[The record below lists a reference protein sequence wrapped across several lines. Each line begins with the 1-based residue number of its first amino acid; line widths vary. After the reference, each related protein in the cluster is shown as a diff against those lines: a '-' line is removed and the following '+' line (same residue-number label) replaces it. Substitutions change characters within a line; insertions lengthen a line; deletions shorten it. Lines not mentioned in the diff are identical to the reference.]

1 MKLRLPTVLV
11 FLAFLAT
18 SCLVGCGSEPPLNV
32 LIVTLDTTRADRL
45 GCYGQE
51 NAGTPNLDQLAAEG
65 FLFERAYTTV
75 PITLPSHS
83 TLFTGRYP
91 LAHGVR
97 DNGLFRLPDSETTLA
112 ERLRDLGYATAAGVG
127 SFPLTRQFGIDQG
140 FELFDDHITVNVE
153 DFRGR
158 RVEPKR
164 GVYFD
169 ERTSAQVNDV
179 VLPWLRERIDR
190 PFFAWLHYWDPH
202 QPLIPPAPFNQLYLH
217 DLYQGE
223 IAFADQSLGSVL
235 RTLREAG
242 VYDRTLIVIVGDH
255 GEGLG
260 EHKEESHSMLN
271 YNSTLRVP
279 LIVKVPGFSG
289 GQRISRRVGT
299 VDVLPT
305 LLELLGL
312 PADPQVQGRSLV
324 PWMQN
329 PGATPEARE
338 PHYAET
344 LSPRLS
350 HGWGELR
357 TLYDGPLKYVHGPRP
372 ELYDVS
378 QDPDELHDLGA
389 ERPEDMARMRQ
400 TLESFL
406 DSRASS
412 SAGDA
417 AQEVDPETRQRLA
430 ALGYLSGDG
439 ASPDQVVEEL
449 QEGGVAPQDRV
460 RDVNL
465 MSQSK
470 QFIDRGDFLNASDL
484 ARRLIELDPGNA
496 YYRGLLATALLGLG
510 KIEEAAEVVEE
521 ATSLAAQNSA
531 AFLGVAQRL
540 FLTGHRDRG
549 LALARRVTEEHESAY
564 GRYLL
569 GEMTRALDDP
579 RTAEVELRAALE
591 IEPGFQKAAL
601 TLGVF
606 LAESGRYEE
615 AGEVFEDLI
624 QNHPLDERGHFNY
637 AVLLL
642 QTNRWDRA
650 LEHLD
655 RSVQLAPNYW
665 QAHLARL
672 AVFVDRDQSEQAQ
685 QALRHLETHC
695 RDPQILA
702 RARDLIK
709 AIGTP

>member
-1 MKLRLPTVLV
+1 MISRSSLFG
-11 FLAFLAT
+11 FLLAA
-18 SCLVGCGSEPPLNV
+18 CGLIGCGSEPPFNV
-32 LIVTLDTTRADRL
+32 LVVTLDTTRADRL
-45 GCYGQE
+45 GCYGRE

-65 FLFERAYTTV
+65 FLFEHAYTTV

-97 DNGLFRLPDSETTLA
+97 DNGLFRLPESETTLA
-112 ERLRDLGYATAAGVG
+112 ERLQDLGYETAAGVG

-140 FELFDDHITVNVE
+140 FDFFDDHITVNVE

-179 VLPWLRERIDR
+179 VLPWLRQRIDR

-202 QPLIPPAPFNQLYLH
+202 QPLVPPAPFSQLYLH

-223 IAFADQSLGSVL
+223 IAFADQSLGAVL

-260 EHKEESHSMLN
+260 EHKEETHSMLT

-279 LIVKVPGFSG
+279 LILKVPGLEG
-289 GQRISRRVGT
+289 GERISRRVGT
-299 VDVLPT
+299 VDILPT
-305 LLELLGL
+305 LLEILEL
-312 PADPQVQGRSLV
+312 PADPDVQGRSLL

-329 PGATPEARE
+329 PDAAAVADVRE

-357 TLYDGPLKYVHGPRP
+357 TLFDGPLKYVHGPRP
-372 ELYDVS
+372 ELYDLS
-378 QDPDELHDLGA
+378 EDPDELRDLGP
-389 ERPEDMARMRQ
+389 ERPDEMARMRR
-400 TLESFL
+400 TLEAFL

-439 ASPDQVVEEL
+439 AAPDQVVEEL
-449 QEGGVAPQDRV
+449 REGGVAPQDRV

-470 QFIDRGDFLNASDL
+470 QFIDRGDYLNASDL

-510 KIEEAAEVVEE
+510 ETEQAAKVVEE
-521 ATSLAAQNSA
+521 ATSLASQNSA

-540 FLTGHRDRG
+540 FLAGDRERG
-549 LALARRVTEEHESAY
+549 LALARRVTEEHESPY

-569 GEMTRALDDP
+569 GEMLRALDDP
-579 RTAEVELRAALE
+579 VAAEAELRKAVEL
-591 IEPGFQKAAL
+591 EPGFQKAAL

-606 LAESGRYEE
+606 LAESRRFEE
-615 AGEVFEDLI
+615 AEAVFEELLK
-624 QNHPLDERGHFNY
+624 NHPIDERGHFNF

-642 QTNRWDRA
+642 QTDRWDRA

-655 RSVQLAPNYW
+655 RSVQLAPTYW

-672 AVFVDRDQSEQAQ
+672 AVFVDRGQSDEARQT
-685 QALRHLETHC
+685 LRHLETHC
-695 RDPQILA
+695 RDPQILS
-702 RARDLIK
+702 RARSL
-709 AIGTP
+709 ARTS